1 MFLSLRRIMQQ
12 DASSMP
18 QEKAQEM
25 EKNRSLSIRTV
36 YLYVA
41 TLVGLGLIIA
51 GGVQAFE
58 LILKSTVLTQADA
71 EERLWAQQPPVPYAL
86 DVVKEA
92 PGSLET
98 TAEQQATIERWLAD
112 YERWSEQQ
120 EQLDVVAARRE
131 RQAATAL
138 ALLFVG
144 IPVYLYHWLTIR
156 RELGRVR
163 IQDST
168 ADG

>member
-1 MFLSLRRIMQQ
+1 
-12 DASSMP
+12 
-18 QEKAQEM
+18 M
-25 EKNRSLSIRTV
+25 EKNRSRSIRTV

-41 TLVGLGLIIA
+41 TLVGLGLIIG
-51 GGVQAFE
+51 GGVQVFE

-71 EERLWAQQPPVPYAL
+71 EERLYAKQPPMPYSL
-86 DVVKEA
+86 DVMKEA
-92 PGSLET
+92 PGSLEL
-98 TAEQQATIERWLAD
+98 TADQQATMERWLAD

-120 EQLDVVAARRE
+120 AQLDPVAARRE

-156 RELGRVR
+156 REVNRGDLPAAAASG
-163 IQDST
+163 
-168 ADG
+168 